1 MVQQY
6 YRNMQFYIVLILLTI
21 YYIIH
26 VLLFIIIIY
35 TSIIYFIDNYNNDL
49 YFLNGERHFE
59 FGSNSISLNTTFTR
73 YDFNFKS
80 TYDYAPVV
88 IIISLSNYNTS
99 DIKYSLISV
108 SKTGFSIG
116 AQTNAPFI
124 GPINYI
130 AI

>member
-6 YRNMQFYIVLILLTI
+6 YRNMQFYIVLVLKTI
-21 YYIIH
+21 YYIIQ
-26 VLLFIIIIY
+26 VLLLIIIIY

-59 FGSNSISLNTTFTR
+59 FGSNSISLTTTFTR
-73 YDFNFKS
+73 YDFKFKS

-88 IIISLSNYNTS
+88 IITLCNYNTS
-99 DIKYSLISV
+99 DIKYSLIAV
-108 SKTGFSIG
+108 SKTGFSVG
-116 AQTNAPFI
+116 AYTNVPFI

>member
-1 MVQQY
+1 M
-6 YRNMQFYIVLILLTI
+6 LILLTI
-21 YYIIH
+21 YYIIQL
-26 VLLFIIIIY
+26 LLFIIIIY

-59 FGSNSISLNTTFTR
+59 FGSNSISLTTSFKR

-80 TYDYAPVV
+80 TYNYPPVV
-88 IIISLSNYNTS
+88 IISLSNYNTS
-99 DIKYSLISV
+99 DIKYSLIAV

-116 AQTNAPFI
+116 AQTNSPFI

-130 AI
+130 AV

>member
-6 YRNMQFYIVLILLTI
+6 YRNMQFYIVLVLKTI
-21 YYIIH
+21 YYIIQ

-49 YFLNGERHFE
+49 YYIHDRHFE
-59 FGSNSISLNTTFTR
+59 FGSNSISLTTTFTR

-88 IIISLSNYNTS
+88 IITLCNYNTS
-99 DIKYSLISV
+99 AVSYSLIAV

-116 AQTNAPFI
+116 AQTNAPYI

>member
-1 MVQQY
+1 M
-6 YRNMQFYIVLILLTI
+6 LILLTI
-21 YYIIH
+21 YYIIQL
-26 VLLFIIIIY
+26 LLFIIIIY

-49 YFLNGERHFE
+49 YYIHGRHFE

-73 YDFNFKS
+73 YDFKFKS

-88 IIISLSNYNTS
+88 IITLCNYNTS
-99 DIKYSLISV
+99 NISYSLIAV

-130 AI
+130 DI